1 MRKSL
6 LQLQYSE
13 EQKAA
18 LELKKIESAEE
29 NYKIT
34 TLYQRLAI
42 TIFVLNLVMIISAV
56 VWEKLLIAKNDF
68 IISLIILLF
77 SIISLSLLVISNFYK
92 EKTMNILYNYY
103 EKEKVLE

>member
-6 LQLQYSE
+6 LQLQYLE
-13 EQKAA
+13 EKKAA

-34 TLYQRLAI
+34 TLYQRLALI
-42 TIFVLNLVMIISAV
+42 IFILILIMTISAV
-56 VWEKLLIAKNDF
+56 VCEELLIAKNDF

-77 SIISLSLLVISNFYK
+77 SIISLSLLVVSNFYK